1 MYARFQLSRSRVSA
15 RASRKT
21 RSRTGRRSTRTWRGS
36 RRPNLAMYLSSCFA
50 AGGATS
56 VRATNSHA
64 PGNCARAYR
73 SSAAGSAG
81 SASPS
86 IISSSSSC
94 AVCAAAIA
102 RRTRCLCARHAAM
115 YCSNVSIP
123 SSGFILFTALRASA
137 PAGSRCAWRASNH
150 RSVPALHNKKASAA
164 RRVFRRLSPAPRI
177 AGCICSTP
185 CTRPPSPARRLC
197 SIRRVP
203 ARARM
208 HRAPPGRRPVHWRT
222 PPRRAGRCAL
232 FAQPRP
238 RRLCAQVHRAPGLPC
253 EINVTVYSPSLICT
267 VNLRDT
273 IPPHRILLLP
283 RALPRQPDAAALGAH
298 PVARQRARR
307 VEDDHRLSPHHLQ
320 NSGVVANVRL
330 RLKRED
336 VPVQRR
342 VHVRRVRRVDQ
353 VPLVRVPYA
362 RKRLERG
369 GGAGER
375 VRGAHR
381 GRRLGPRHL
390 LRRGRVDD
398 ARQRLTHPIG
408 HVQLVSAAGHA
419 PRDDEHGPLAGRAAR
434 VRHAEAAAGVVVDN
448 APQPLGERGRRGRRA
463 PGKLGGQRQRPLGG
477 VRRAHHV
484 LRDPAADARVRPA
497 VHLAWRAVHRRNRL
511 RMGGTVIYFPR
522 GCPDGRVAA
531 ALLVAHLRAHGVRGL
546 HVQAACATM
555 ARFAYPPADTDAIYF
570 VDLCPT
576 EAMVP
581 QLERCAARLVVLDHH
596 LSAAPTCAALA
607 ARPRWTVHHHMDLC
621 GAQVV
626 DAHYPRARPGMFAPL
641 DTALAL
647 VAAYDLWRDPDDRVF
662 RFQAGADVLWAR
674 ATLRGPTT
682 PDECVFFLRALADTP
697 AADVAALGAARRGA
711 AAAPRGAGAPA
722 RRAAECAAAAPYAL
736 RLAAPT
742 AAWDGAAVA
751 IDLGARAN
759 ASVLCHWLLRDHP
772 RPRGAAGGGA
782 GGGRGGAAPAR

>member
-185 CTRPPSPARRLC
+185 CTRPPSPVRRLC
-197 SIRRVP
+197 SIRRGT

-208 HRAPPGRRPVHWRT
+208 YRAPPGRRPVHWRT

-369 GGAGER
+369 GVAGER

-484 LRDPAADARVRPA
+484 LRDPAAGGGGPPA

-511 RMGGTVIYFPR
+511 RMGGTVIYFHRGCTGGGGGGAPARASSCSTTACRRRRRARRWPR
-522 GCPDGRVAA
+522 GRAGPCTTTWTCAARRSSTRTTPARARACSRRSTPRSRWSRRTTCGATPTTASSASRRARTCCGR
-531 ALLVAHLRAHGVRGL
+531 
-546 HVQAACATM
+546 
-555 ARFAYPPADTDAIYF
+555 AR
-570 VDLCPT
+570 
-576 EAMVP
+576 
-581 QLERCAARLVVLDHH
+581 RCAARRRPT
-596 LSAAPTCAALA
+596 SACSSCARWRT
-607 ARPRWTVHHHMDLC
+607 RPRPTSRRWARRGTRRRPPSTRPPRRTRC
-621 GAQVV
+621 GS
-626 DAHYPRARPGMFAPL
+626 RARPP
-641 DTALAL
+641 
-647 VAAYDLWRDPDDRVF
+647 P
-662 RFQAGADVLWAR
+662 
-674 ATLRGPTT
+674 RG
-682 PDECVFFLRALADTP
+682 
-697 AADVAALGAARRGA
+697 GGGGGA
-711 AAAPRGAGAPA
+711 AAR
-722 RRAAECAAAAPYAL
+722 
-736 RLAAPT
+736 
-742 AAWDGAAVA
+742 
-751 IDLGARAN
+751 
-759 ASVLCHWLLRDHP
+759 
-772 RPRGAAGGGA
+772 GGGGGGGGRA
-782 GGGRGGAAPAR
+782 GGGRVRASLRSRALCIPDALPWARGHAQACAGEVPPDVLATRTQLDE

>member
-1 MYARFQLSRSRVSA
+1 MYFSSR
-15 RASRKT
+15 
-21 RSRTGRRSTRTWRGS
+21 
-36 RRPNLAMYLSSCFA
+36 FA

-185 CTRPPSPARRLC
+185 CTRPPSPVRRLC
-197 SIRRVP
+197 SIRRGT

-208 HRAPPGRRPVHWRT
+208 HRAPPGRRPLHWRT

-283 RALPRQPDAAALGAH
+283 RALPRQPDAAGLGAR
-298 PVARQRARR
+298 PVARQRGGR
-307 VEDDHRLSPHHLQ
+307 
-320 NSGVVANVRL
+320 G
-330 RLKRED
+330 
-336 VPVQRR
+336 
-342 VHVRRVRRVDQ
+342 RRVDQ
-353 VPLVRVPYA
+353 VQLVRVPYA

-369 GGAGER
+369 GVAGER

-484 LRDPAADARVRPA
+484 LRDPAAGGGGPPAPPRRPA
-497 VHLAWRAVHRRNRL
+497 
-511 RMGGTVIYFPR
+511 PR
-522 GCPDGRVAA
+522 G
-531 ALLVAHLRAHGVRGL
+531 
-546 HVQAACATM
+546 
-555 ARFAYPPADTDAIYF
+555 
-570 VDLCPT
+570 
-576 EAMVP
+576 
-581 QLERCAARLVVLDHH
+581 AAR
-596 LSAAPTCAALA
+596 A

-682 PDECVFFLRALADTP
+682 PHECVFFLRALADTP
-697 AADVAALGAARRGA
+697 AADVAALGAARHA
-711 AAAPRGAGAPA
+711 AAA
-722 RRAAECAAAAPYAL
+722 AEYAAAAPYAL

-751 IDLGARAN
+751 IDL
-759 ASVLCHWLLRDHP
+759 
-772 RPRGAAGGGA
+772 
-782 GGGRGGAAPAR
+782 